1 MDPYQSQARA
11 HEQGP
16 AEHGP
21 SGQPPQ
27 AFTALQRYDAAD
39 GRGEQQYAQRHEQ
52 HQQPQQQ
59 QQQHQAVL
67 AVAGQLAVLPK
78 AQDVR
83 VQCEAPD
90 CQSLL
95 QVVHLWPAESAA
107 KCSCLTCP
115 PECVF
120 AHRNSLWMSTTASA
134 CTQAKSMRSA
144 LVTSYCGAQV
154 SIPITQQLRSPVIVR
169 CGGCQRC

>member
-21 SGQPPQ
+21 SGQPSQ
-27 AFTALQRYDAAD
+27 AFTAPQRYDAAD

-59 QQQHQAVL
+59 QQQHQAFL

-95 QVVHLWPAESAA
+95 QVGHLWPA
-107 KCSCLTCP
+107 KCLTCP
-115 PECVF
+115 LECVF
-120 AHRNSLWMSTTASA
+120 AKELTAIL
-134 CTQAKSMRSA
+134 C
-144 LVTSYCGAQV
+144 
-154 SIPITQQLRSPVIVR
+154 
-169 CGGCQRC
+169 GCQPPLALALRPRVCDLHY

>member
-21 SGQPPQ
+21 PGQPPQ
-27 AFTALQRYDAAD
+27 AFTAPQRLDAAH

-52 HQQPQQQ
+52 HQQPQQ
-59 QQQHQAVL
+59 HQ

-95 QVVHLWPAESAA
+95 QVGHLWPAKSAA
-107 KCSCLTCP
+107 KCSCSTCQL
-115 PECVF
+115 ECVF
-120 AHRNSLWMSTTASA
+120 AEELSVDVNHRQPLHSGQE
-134 CTQAKSMRSA
+134 C
-144 LVTSYCGAQV
+144 
-154 SIPITQQLRSPVIVR
+154 VI
-169 CGGCQRC
+169 

>member
-27 AFTALQRYDAAD
+27 AFTALQRCDAAD
-39 GRGEQQYAQRHEQ
+39 GRGEQRYAQRHEQ

-59 QQQHQAVL
+59 QQHQALL

-95 QVVHLWPAESAA
+95 QVGHLWPAKSAA
-107 KCSCLTCP
+107 KCLCLTCP
-115 PECVF
+115 PECIC
-120 AHRNSLWMSTTASA
+120 ANELTATL
-134 CTQAKSMRSA
+134 CVCQPPLA
-144 LVTSYCGAQV
+144 LA
-154 SIPITQQLRSPVIVR
+154 LRP
-169 CGGCQRC
+169 GNLHY

>member
-16 AEHGP
+16 VEHGP

-27 AFTALQRYDAAD
+27 AFAAPQRLDAAD

-59 QQQHQAVL
+59 QAFL

-95 QVVHLWPAESAA
+95 QVEHLRPAKSAVR
-107 KCSCLTCP
+107 CLCVTCRLSA
-115 PECVF
+115 F
-120 AHRNSLWMSTTASA
+120 SRGSSLWMSTTASP
-134 CTQAKSMRSA
+134 CTQAKS
-144 LVTSYCGAQV
+144 V
-154 SIPITQQLRSPVIVR
+154 
-169 CGGCQRC
+169 

>member
-1 MDPYQSQARA
+1 MMDPYQSQARA

-21 SGQPPQ
+21 SGQPSQ
-27 AFTALQRYDAAD
+27 AFTASRRLDAAD
-39 GRGEQQYAQRHEQ
+39 GRDEQHYAQRHEQ
-52 HQQPQQQ
+52 HQQPQ

-83 VQCEAPD
+83 VQCEARD

-95 QVVHLWPAESAA
+95 QVGELWRFPPAKSAA
-107 KCSCLTCP
+107 KCSFMFDLSAFVHP
-115 PECVF
+115 
-120 AHRNSLWMSTTASA
+120 RSLWKSTTASP
-134 CTQAKSMRSA
+134 CTQAK
-144 LVTSYCGAQV
+144 G
-154 SIPITQQLRSPVIVR
+154 VI
-169 CGGCQRC
+169 CTINFLL